1 MIRVLILDDEPLALR
16 QLEAYIEKTPS
27 VRLEGACRSAAE
39 ARALLAEKEIDALFA
54 DIEMPDLSG
63 LAFVRSLPAPPLVVF
78 TTAHA
83 AYAVEGFRVNAVDYL
98 LKPFGLSEFQ
108 SSCRRLEERL
118 AQQRAAGANPVSR
131 EEDALFFKMDYKTV
145 RVAFDDIRYV
155 ESMSEYIKVHLV
167 SQPVPLVILYSLKRL
182 AERLPEGRFLRI
194 HRSYLINLSRLVE
207 TGRGTVV
214 LDDASELPVG
224 DLYRPAL
231 KAYLAS
237 RL

>member
-155 ESMSEYIKVHLV
+155 ESMSEYLKIYLTGQDH
-167 SQPVPLVILYSLKRL
+167 PLVVLYSLKRL
-182 AERLPEGRFLRI
+182 SEQLDPKRFVRI
-194 HRSYLINLSRLVE
+194 HRSYLVNLSRVRE
-207 TGRGTVV
+207 FSKTAVR
-214 LDDASELPVG
+214 LDCGLQLPVS
-224 DLYRPAL
+224 DSYRAAL
-231 KAYLAS
+231 TKL
-237 RL
+237 LN

>member
-108 SSCRRLEERL
+108 SSCQRLEERL

-167 SQPVPLVILYSLKRL
+167 SQPVPLLVLYSLKRL

-194 HRSYLINLSRLVE
+194 HRSYLINLSRLAE